1 MIAADRFTG
10 KDGLAARHRPTGG
23 LCEEGTVVN
32 RKSLPLAAGHWTRAS
47 QIPRASQLG
56 ESAVLRSAE
65 PDAGDGEGLAAP
77 SYRPG
82 LPDVVLV
89 RALPALVVG
98 ALLIA
103 WGHDA
108 WAAAIAFAALVW
120 LTGALERY
128 RCLLRLMPVA
138 RAIGFAAAPAIAVAV
153 AMPWSGATVDGA
165 IVAYG
170 PVVVAGWMTMAIGA
184 SVRRRR
190 DRRVGRRIAVVGS
203 RDRARM
209 LHDELARSGVGGYH
223 VSGYVDLHLAVA
235 DGPERQDPGS
245 ETAARAL
252 GASLDGARL
261 LSLGCLGH
269 LSELRK
275 IVIRERI
282 DLVVVDSAVPRMPVF
297 DAVLNACLDLPVR
310 LVTAEWLYERLLGH
324 IPIGTINASW
334 FQCVMHPLY
343 SPSSPVSKRL
353 FDIVVASLSL
363 VVLMPLFAI
372 VALAIRVLDGGP
384 ILYRQ
389 LRLAEGGRTF
399 PIVKF
404 RTMSCDAE
412 QTTGAV
418 WSRADETRCTRI
430 GALLRRTHLDELPQL
445 FNVLV
450 GHMSMV
456 GPRPER
462 PEFLGRLVAQVPF
475 YAHRGIVKPGITGWA
490 QVRCGYAGSDA
501 GTAWKMAHDLFYLKH
516 RSVLFD
522 LLILLETL
530 RTLTSDRQFGGE
542 LGTAYFIVPSA
553 PVQALH
559 PEPLAEQCSATR
571 LDAGG

>member
-1 MIAADRFTG
+1 
-10 KDGLAARHRPTGG
+10 
-23 LCEEGTVVN
+23 VN
-32 RKSLPLAAGHWTRAS
+32 RKSFPLAAAHWTRAS
-47 QIPRASQLG
+47 EDPRASLRG
-56 ESAVLRSAE
+56 ASAVLQSAQS
-65 PDAGDGEGLAAP
+65 DAGDAEGSAAP

-98 ALLIA
+98 ALLLA
-103 WGHDA
+103 WGQHA
-108 WAAAIAFAALVW
+108 WAAVIALAALVW
-120 LTGALERY
+120 LTGVLERY

-138 RAIGFAAAPAIAVAV
+138 RAIGFAAAPAIAVAA

-165 IVAYG
+165 MLAYG
-170 PVVVAGWMTMAIGA
+170 PVVAAGWMTMAIA
-184 SVRRRR
+184 AFVRRRR
-190 DRRVGRRIAVVGS
+190 GRRGGRRIAVVGS
-203 RDRARM
+203 SDRARM
-209 LHDELARSGVGGYH
+209 LQDELARSGVGGYH
-223 VSGYVDLHLAVA
+223 VCGYVDLHLSVA
-235 DGPERQDPGS
+235 DGPELHDPGNDA
-245 ETAARAL
+245 AARAL
-252 GASLDGARL
+252 GASMDGVRL

-269 LSELRK
+269 LSELRT

-324 IPIGTINASW
+324 VPIGTINASW

-343 SPSSPVSKRL
+343 SPSSPLSKRL
-353 FDIVVASLSL
+353 FDIVVASLS
-363 VVLMPLFAI
+363 VIVLMPLFAI
-372 VALAIRVLDGGP
+372 VALAIMVLDGRP

-404 RTMSCDAE
+404 RTMGCDAE
-412 QTTGAV
+412 QATGAV
-418 WSRADETRCTRI
+418 WSRADENRSTRI

-445 FNVLV
+445 FNVLA

-516 RSVLFD
+516 RTVLFD
-522 LLILLETL
+522 LLILLETI
-530 RTLTSDRQFGGE
+530 RTLTSSRQFGGE
-542 LGTAYFIVPSA
+542 LGTADFIVPSA
-553 PVQALH
+553 PVQALY
-559 PEPLAEQCSATR
+559 PEQLAEQRSGTGF
-571 LDAGG
+571 DAGG